1 MSARDRL
8 SKLTA
13 DLVINGPSS
22 SARTPV
28 EAVDPKAVET
38 RFPPS
43 ADVPQESRGAGSP
56 ATAGMPAGGVETRF
70 PPAQALDARRPSAAP
85 TESSSQALE
94 TRFPAVQPR
103 PPGRR
108 TGPGDMLAFRG
119 RLLEVESETSE
130 LKEKLRLYEG
140 SLPTRKLD
148 PAKVHPSR
156 WANRHAASFQTADF
170 TRFKADIEQASGNVQ
185 PILVR
190 PRESGDYEI
199 VFGHR
204 RHRACLELGIPVLA
218 AIAVEPLSDVD
229 LFAAMDRENRER
241 ADLSAWEQGTMY
253 ARALEE
259 QMFSSQRRLAEALG
273 VSHTWVRKAIAVAEL
288 PDTLLQCFRSPIE
301 VDFRHAE
308 QINAALQTDRKGVL
322 RRAEKLRQGERMSAS
337 SVVAALTG
345 RTRGAGTSSRDVKVK
360 DAVVGKLTWDAR
372 GQATIRLLPGVAHE
386 KNVDAVLQAVAS
398 ALG

>member
-13 DLVINGPSS
+13 DLVIGTPSS
-22 SARTPV
+22 TAAKSPAQSSGP
-28 EAVDPKAVET
+28 EVET
-38 RFPPS
+38 RFPSPED
-43 ADVPQESRGAGSP
+43 ANSRPPPIEVSRVDGSP
-56 ATAGMPAGGVETRF
+56 ADGVETRF
-70 PPAQALDARRPSAAP
+70 PPVRPARPS
-85 TESSSQALE
+85 SSGQLAGIVTPAVE

-103 PPGRR
+103 PVGRR

-119 RLLEVESETSE
+119 KLLEVESETIE
-130 LKEKLRLYEG
+130 LRERLKEYEG
-140 SLPTRKLD
+140 SLPTRKLS
-148 PAKVHPSR
+148 PSTVHPSR
-156 WANRHAASFQTADF
+156 WANRHEASFQTADF
-170 TRFKADIEQASGNVQ
+170 LRFKADVEQAGGNVQ

-190 PRESGDYEI
+190 PREEGEYEI

-204 RHRACLELGIPVLA
+204 RHRACLELNLPVLA
-218 AIAVEPLSDVD
+218 AIAIEPMADVE

-241 ADLSAWEQGTMY
+241 ADLSAWEQGIMY

-259 QMFSSQRRLAEALG
+259 QMFSSQRRLAESLG

-301 VDFRHAE
+301 VDYRHAE
-308 QINAALQTDRKGVL
+308 QINAALQADRKGVL

-345 RTRGAGTSSRDVKVK
+345 KTRGAGSTTRELKSK
-360 DAVVGKLTWDAR
+360 DAVIGKLTWDAR
-372 GQATIRLLPGVAHE
+372 GQATIRLLPGIAHE
-386 KNVDAVLQAVAS
+386 KNVDGLMTAIAA
-398 ALG
+398 ALE